1 MDIIDVLKIYLIK
14 NPENDVLYLALKST
28 RMTNTVTRLYM
39 YPKTP
44 SKKKI
49 LFKMKTII
57 VVITTKIKVE
67 FDDGSEWTLSK
78 CLTHANRTSNF
89 INFN

>member
-1 MDIIDVLKIYLIK
+1 MYIIDVLKIYLIK

-28 RMTNTVTRLYM
+28 RITNTVTRLYI

-44 SKKKI
+44 SNKNI

-67 FDDGSEWTLSK
+67 FDDGSE
-78 CLTHANRTSNF
+78 
-89 INFN
+89 